1 MRSHEEILKRVPY
14 IKPLY
19 PGTFG
24 TEMKIGPKSI
34 IGSVV
39 WSPNEAGWEHV
50 SFSPYDHS
58 KTPSWD
64 DMCYLKDVFFD
75 EEEEVIQIHPKRS
88 EYVNIMQ
95 NCLHLWRHP
104 DMRLPD
110 SRSSK

>member
-1 MRSHEEILKRVPY
+1 MRSEEDILRRVPY
-14 IKPLY
+14 VKPLY

-24 TEMKIGPKSI
+24 TEMKIGPKALK
-34 IGSVV
+34 GSVI
-39 WSPNEAGWEHV
+39 WTACDPSGWEHV

-64 DMCYLKDVFFD
+64 DMCFLKDIFWGD
-75 EEEEVIQIHPKRS
+75 EEQVIQIHPKKS

-104 DMRLPD
+104 DMQLPD
-110 SRSSK
+110 SRGR